1 MYQKVLLAEDIDS
14 INVAV
19 SQTLSQMGIV
29 QIDHVHYCD
38 DALLKVKKALL
49 DGVPYDLFICDL
61 SFEQDHRVTL
71 LQTGEEVISAVRLLQ
86 PELKVIVYSIED
98 KSFRLKSLFEKQ
110 QINAFVHK
118 GRNSI
123 FQLKN
128 ALTHVL
134 KEATPFISP
143 DLQHILKEQTIKEID
158 SFDVKLIQQLAL
170 GVSQDEM
177 ELKFKELGISPSS
190 KSSIEKRISKLKDY
204 FKATNTVHLIA
215 IAKDLGIA

>member
-1 MYQKVLLAEDIDS
+1 MYQKVLIAEDIDS

-19 SQTLSQMGIV
+19 RQTLTQMGIAQV
-29 QIDHVHYCD
+29 DHVHYCD
-38 DALLKVKKALL
+38 DALLKVKKALF
-49 DGVPYDLFICDL
+49 DGAPYDLFICDL

-71 LQTGEEVISAVRLLQ
+71 LKTGEDAISAVRLLQ
-86 PELKVIVYSIED
+86 PDLKVVVYSIED
-98 KSFRLKSLFEKQ
+98 KPFRLKTLFEKLA
-110 QINAFVHK
+110 INAYVHK

-123 FQLKN
+123 VQLQQ
-128 ALTHVL
+128 ALDHIQ
-134 KEATPFISP
+134 KESTPFISP
-143 DLQHILKEQTIKEID
+143 ELQHVLKEQSIREID

-177 ELKFKELGISPSS
+177 EYKFKELGISPSS

>member
-19 SQTLSQMGIV
+19 KQILTQMGIV
-29 QIDHVHYCD
+29 QVDHVHYCD
-38 DALLKVKKALL
+38 DALLKVKKALF
-49 DGVPYDLFICDL
+49 DGAPYDLFICDL

-71 LQTGEEVISAVRLLQ
+71 LKTGEDVIRAVRLLQ
-86 PELKVIVYSIED
+86 PDLKVVVYSIED
-98 KSFRLKSLFEKQ
+98 KRFRLKSLFEILA
-110 QINAFVHK
+110 INAYVHK
-118 GRNSI
+118 GRHSI

-128 ALTHVL
+128 ALEHLLAET
-134 KEATPFISP
+134 TPFISP
-143 DLQHILKEQTIKEID
+143 DLQHVLKEQSIREID

-177 ELKFKELGISPSS
+177 EYKFKELGISPSS